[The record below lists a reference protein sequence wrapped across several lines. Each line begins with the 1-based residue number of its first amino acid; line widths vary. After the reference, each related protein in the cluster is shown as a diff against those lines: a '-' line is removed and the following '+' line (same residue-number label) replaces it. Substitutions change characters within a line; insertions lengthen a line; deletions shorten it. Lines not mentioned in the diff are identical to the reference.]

1 MRIEIIDIV
10 IAVLIL
16 YSIFR
21 GYHLGLIRQIGA
33 LGGILLAI
41 LGANLLSPFMGL
53 LLNKTEL
60 FPEYVNH
67 KIEYLVTFLI
77 ILFSCKF
84 ITRLMQRFARMLHLG
99 LPDKWAGVLFC
110 GFKYI
115 LVISAVLNI
124 YDLLHKELDP
134 KDTKMQENS
143 YFYSEII
150 KVAPFIL
157 DLSKQAFRN
166 ENKNKETDKPKQISV
181 CLLKRYSYDI
191 PILSDIN
198 DNGLNVKYIYETR
211 RS

>member
-67 KIEYLVTFLI
+67 KIAYLVTFLI

-84 ITRLMQRFARMLHLG
+84 ITRLMQRFARMLHL
-99 LPDKWAGVLFC
+99 
-110 GFKYI
+110 
-115 LVISAVLNI
+115 
-124 YDLLHKELDP
+124 
-134 KDTKMQENS
+134 
-143 YFYSEII
+143 
-150 KVAPFIL
+150 
-157 DLSKQAFRN
+157 
-166 ENKNKETDKPKQISV
+166 
-181 CLLKRYSYDI
+181 
-191 PILSDIN
+191 
-198 DNGLNVKYIYETR
+198 
-211 RS
+211 

>member
-67 KIEYLVTFLI
+67 KIAYLVTFLI

-124 YDLLHKELDP
+124 Y
-134 KDTKMQENS
+134 
-143 YFYSEII
+143 Y
-150 KVAPFIL
+150 
-157 DLSKQAFRN
+157 
-166 ENKNKETDKPKQISV
+166 
-181 CLLKRYSYDI
+181 
-191 PILSDIN
+191 
-198 DNGLNVKYIYETR
+198 TR
-211 RS
+211 S

>member
-1 MRIEIIDIV
+1 MKLEIIDIV
-10 IAVLIL
+10 IATLIL

-41 LGANLLSPFMGL
+41 LGANLFSPLTGL
-53 LLNKTEL
+53 LLNKLEL
-60 FPEYVNH
+60 FPEYINH
-67 KIEYLVTFLI
+67 KIAYLVTFLI
-77 ILFSCKF
+77 ILFSCRF

-115 LVISAVLNI
+115 LVISVILNI
-124 YDLLHKELDP
+124 YDLLHKELHPD
-134 KDTKMQENS
+134 DTKTQENS

-157 DLSKQAFRN
+157 DLSKQALME
-166 ENKNKETDKPKQISV
+166 ENKNREEDKPKQISV
-181 CLLKRYSYDI
+181 CLLKGDSYATAYR
-191 PILSDIN
+191 
-198 DNGLNVKYIYETR
+198 LNETNAG
-211 RS
+211 

>member
-67 KIEYLVTFLI
+67 KIAYLVTFLI
-77 ILFSCKF
+77 ILFFITQGVRSERYKNARKF
-84 ITRLMQRFARMLHLG
+84 IL
-99 LPDKWAGVLFC
+99 LFRNN
-110 GFKYI
+110 K
-115 LVISAVLNI
+115 SR
-124 YDLLHKELDP
+124 
-134 KDTKMQENS
+134 S
-143 YFYSEII
+143 FYSR
-150 KVAPFIL
+150 FI
-157 DLSKQAFRN
+157 
-166 ENKNKETDKPKQISV
+166 
-181 CLLKRYSYDI
+181 
-191 PILSDIN
+191 
-198 DNGLNVKYIYETR
+198 
-211 RS
+211 

>member
-67 KIEYLVTFLI
+67 KIAYLVTFLI

-84 ITRLMQRFARMLHLG
+84 ITRLMHA
-99 LPDKWAGVLFC
+99 LPGC
-110 GFKYI
+110 C
-115 LVISAVLNI
+115 ISDFRINGRCSFLRIQI
-124 YDLLHKELDP
+124 YP
-134 KDTKMQENS
+134 CNQCS
-143 YFYSEII
+143 SEY
-150 KVAPFIL
+150 L
-157 DLSKQAFRN
+157 
-166 ENKNKETDKPKQISV
+166 
-181 CLLKRYSYDI
+181 
-191 PILSDIN
+191 
-198 DNGLNVKYIYETR
+198 
-211 RS
+211 

>member
-1 MRIEIIDIV
+1 
-10 IAVLIL
+10 
-16 YSIFR
+16 
-21 GYHLGLIRQIGA
+21 
-33 LGGILLAI
+33 
-41 LGANLLSPFMGL
+41 MGL

-67 KIEYLVTFLI
+67 KIAYLVTFLI

>member
-67 KIEYLVTFLI
+67 KIAYLVTFLI

-124 YDLLHKELDP
+124 YDALYH
-134 KDTKMQENS
+134 
-143 YFYSEII
+143 YSDKIRHIETAHEQGAAHAADGSSSASDNRSFLSMVESI
-150 KVAPFIL
+150 VNRDDFPFCHIPNI
-157 DLSKQAFRN
+157 SFRFA
-166 ENKNKETDKPKQISV
+166 S
-181 CLLKRYSYDI
+181 R
-191 PILSDIN
+191 
-198 DNGLNVKYIYETR
+198 NGF
-211 RS
+211 

>member
-67 KIEYLVTFLI
+67 KIAYLQIYHPIDATL
-77 ILFSCKF
+77 C
-84 ITRLMQRFARMLHLG
+84 
-99 LPDKWAGVLFC
+99 PDAASRTSG
-110 GFKYI
+110 
-115 LVISAVLNI
+115 
-124 YDLLHKELDP
+124 
-134 KDTKMQENS
+134 
-143 YFYSEII
+143 
-150 KVAPFIL
+150 
-157 DLSKQAFRN
+157 
-166 ENKNKETDKPKQISV
+166 
-181 CLLKRYSYDI
+181 
-191 PILSDIN
+191 
-198 DNGLNVKYIYETR
+198 
-211 RS
+211 